1 MVYIL
6 LAPGFEE
13 IEALAPADLMRRAG
27 LEVAL
32 VSVTG
37 EAQVP
42 GSHNISVTADCTL
55 DQVEPGKCRLLMLPG
70 GMGGVNGIKASAA
83 ALKLVETIHGQGKP
97 VAAICAAPS
106 VLGGLGFLQGK
117 KATCYPGFEDKLIG
131 AQYTKQ
137 GVVTDGLITTARGL
151 GYALDLGIELAGLL
165 VGRDTAA
172 TVKAAIQYDQC

>member
-97 VAAICAAPS
+97 VAAICAAPTL
-106 VLGGLGFLQGK
+106 LGKWGLLKGK
-117 KATCYPGFEDKLIG
+117 KAVCYPGMEDQLTGALVQTAPGEIRDGKIITGRAAGNAIDFAAELIE
-131 AQYTKQ
+131 
-137 GVVTDGLITTARGL
+137 
-151 GYALDLGIELAGLL
+151 ALLD
-165 VGRDTAA
+165 RAA
-172 TVKAAIQYDQC
+172 ADKVLESICY

>member
-97 VAAICAAPS
+97 VGAICAAPTI
-106 VLGGLGFLQGK
+106 LGQLGLLDGK
-117 KATCYPGFEDKLIG
+117 RAVCYPGLEDGLTG
-131 AQYTKQ
+131 AQVPAGQ
-137 GVVTDGLITTARGL
+137 RVVVDGEIITGQAAGSSLDFGLTLIETLL
-151 GYALDLGIELAGLL
+151 GSE
-165 VGRDTAA
+165 
-172 TVKAAIQYDQC
+172 KAEEVRKSVYYR

>member
-42 GSHNISVTADCTL
+42 GSHNISVTAGCTL

-70 GMGGVNGIKASAA
+70 GMGGVNGIKTSAA

-97 VAAICAAPS
+97 VAAICAAPTI
-106 VLGGLGFLQGK
+106 LGQLGLLDGK
-117 KATCYPGFEDKLIG
+117 RAVCYPGLEDGLTG
-131 AQYTKQ
+131 AQVPAGQ
-137 GVVTDGLITTARGL
+137 RVVVDGEIITGQAAGSSLDFGLTLIETLL
-151 GYALDLGIELAGLL
+151 GSE
-165 VGRDTAA
+165 
-172 TVKAAIQYDQC
+172 KAEEVRKSVYYR

>member
-83 ALKLVETIHGQGKP
+83 ALKLVETIHGHLCRPHHSGP
-97 VAAICAAPS
+97 AGPAGWEAGR
-106 VLGGLGFLQGK
+106 VLSGTGGRPHRR
-117 KATCYPGFEDKLIG
+117 PGPG
-131 AQYTKQ
+131 
-137 GVVTDGLITTARGL
+137 GTAGGGGWRNHYRTGRRFF
-151 GYALDLGIELAGLL
+151 AGL
-165 VGRDTAA
+165 RPHTH
-172 TVKAAIQYDQC
+172 

>member
-37 EAQVP
+37 EPQVP
-42 GSHNISVTADCTL
+42 GSHNIAVTADCTL
-55 DQVEPGKCRLLMLPG
+55 DEVEPDKCRLLMLPG

-83 ALKLVETIHGQGKP
+83 AMRLVETIHGQDKP
-97 VAAICAAPS
+97 LAAICAGPTI
-106 VLGGLGFLQGK
+106 LGRLGLLK
-117 KATCYPGFEDKLIG
+117 DRRAVCYPGLEAGLEGAQVPEGARVVVDGKLIT
-131 AQYTKQ
+131 AQAA
-137 GVVTDGLITTARGL
+137 GSS
-151 GYALDLGIELAGLL
+151 LDLGLAIIELLL
-165 VGRDTAA
+165 GRD
-172 TVKAAIQYDQC
+172 KAEEVRQGVYYR

>member
-32 VSVTG
+32 TSVSG

-42 GSHNISVTADCTL
+42 GSHRIAVTADCTL
-55 DQVEPGKCRLLMLPG
+55 DEVEPGRCELLVIPG

-97 VAAICAAPS
+97 VAAICAGPT
-106 VLGGLGFLQGK
+106 VLGQLGLLEGK
-117 KATCYPGFEDKLIG
+117 SAVCYPGLEAGLDG
-131 AQYTKQ
+131 AQVPAGERVVVDGEIITAQAAGSSLDFGLALIEKLLGREKAEEVRQ
-137 GVVTDGLITTARGL
+137 GVCYR
-151 GYALDLGIELAGLL
+151 
-165 VGRDTAA
+165 
-172 TVKAAIQYDQC
+172 

>member
-70 GMGGVNGIKASAA
+70 GMGGGNGIKASAA

-97 VAAICAAPS
+97 VAAICAAPTL
-106 VLGGLGFLQGK
+106 LGRWGLLDGK
-117 KATCYPGFEDKLIG
+117 RAVCYPGLEDGLTG
-131 AQYTKQ
+131 AQVPAGQ
-137 GVVTDGLITTARGL
+137 RVVVDGEIITGQAAGSSLDFGLTLIETLL
-151 GYALDLGIELAGLL
+151 GSE
-165 VGRDTAA
+165 
-172 TVKAAIQYDQC
+172 KAEEVRKSVYYR